1 MALPSPGVLKTE
13 ISQMDA
19 QKKELLAGREGLA
32 TAIKEAQSR
41 SHELD
46 TTLKEAYAQLD
57 NSKLPDEYKPQ
68 LLERINIVKSA
79 KIVIEKQINTLRD
92 RLLMLEGSVG
102 SIDSG
107 INIRRSV
114 LTKLAGTAAKQQT
127 NQSNREVGRIKG

>member
-19 QKKELLAGREGLA
+19 QKKELLAGREGVA

-41 SHELD
+41 SRELD
-46 TTLKEAYAQLD
+46 TTLKDAYAQLD
-57 NSKLPDEYKPQ
+57 NSQLPDEYKPQ
-68 LLERINIVKSA
+68 LLERINMVKSA
-79 KIVIEKQINTLRD
+79 KIVIEKQINTLKD

-102 SIDSG
+102 SIDNG
-107 INIRRSV
+107 INIRRNV